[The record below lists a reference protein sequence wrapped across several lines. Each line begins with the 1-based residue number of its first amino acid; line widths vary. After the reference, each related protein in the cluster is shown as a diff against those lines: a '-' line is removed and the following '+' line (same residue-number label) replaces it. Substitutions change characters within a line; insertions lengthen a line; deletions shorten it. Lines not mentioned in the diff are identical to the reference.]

1 MNRLSS
7 IISILILSVSIAMI
21 SCSSSGDEAEAEME
35 SYGFAY
41 DLTAPDADYELPDD
55 LDEISG
61 ISWYNHNKL
70 ACIQDEKGIIYLFD
84 EVTEGISG
92 SYPFARHGDYEDIT
106 VYQDTAW
113 VLKSN
118 GTIYKVTNFA
128 GSGRETFIIP
138 TALSSRNDTEGMAYD
153 ISEKVLLISCKNEPS
168 IDGKERFDGFRAIY
182 RFEAND
188 NKLEE
193 KPGYLIDPEWFN
205 DLAENTYV
213 KRVSLSLVRKLQ
225 LARNNIFN
233 PSGLAIHPL
242 EDDLYV
248 ISAFPGR
255 LIVMK
260 RDGSVSHIKTLDKRI
275 FRQPEGISFSSGGDL
290 YISNEGDNG
299 RGNILKFKYQPE

>member
-7 IISILILSVSIAMI
+7 IISISILSASLVLS
-21 SCSSSGDEAEAEME
+21 SCSHSGGEAYPEME
-35 SYGFAY
+35 GYGFAY
-41 DLTAPDADYELPDD
+41 DLTAPDAHYELHDD
-55 LDEISG
+55 LYEISG
-61 ISWYNHNKL
+61 ISWYSHNKL

-84 EVTEGISG
+84 EVTGKISD
-92 SYPFARHGDYEDIT
+92 SYPFAKNGDYEDIA

-128 GSGRETFIIP
+128 GYGRETSIIP
-138 TALSSRNDTEGMAYD
+138 TSLSARSDTEGMAYD
-153 ISEKVLLISCKNEPS
+153 ISEKVLLIACKNEPS
-168 IDGKERFDGFRAIY
+168 IVKKEKSDGFRAVY
-182 RFEAND
+182 RFRAND

-193 KPGYLIDPEWFN
+193 KPEYLIDFEWFN
-205 DLAENTYV
+205 DLTENTYF
-213 KRVSLSLVRKLQ
+213 KRVSLNLARKLQ
-225 LARNNIFN
+225 LANNKVFN

-242 EDDLYV
+242 EDNLYV
-248 ISAFPGR
+248 ISASPGK

-299 RGNILKFKYQPE
+299 RGNILKFRYRPE

>member
-1 MNRLSS
+1 
-7 IISILILSVSIAMI
+7 
-21 SCSSSGDEAEAEME
+21 ME

-41 DLTAPDADYELPDD
+41 DLTAPDADYELHDD

-61 ISWYNHNKL
+61 ISWYSHNKL

-84 EVTEGISG
+84 EVTGEITG
-92 SYPFARHGDYEDIT
+92 SYPFARHGDYEDIAI
-106 VYQDTAW
+106 YYDTAW

-138 TALSSRNDTEGMAYD
+138 TALSTRNDTEGMAYD
-153 ISEKVLLISCKNEPS
+153 IIEKVLLIACKNVPS
-168 IDGKERFDGFRAIY
+168 IDEKEKFDGFRAIY
-182 RFEAND
+182 HFGAND

-193 KPGYLIDPEWFN
+193 KPEYLIDTEWFN
-205 DLAENTYV
+205 NSTENTYF
-213 KRVSLSLVRKLQ
+213 KRVSLSLARKLQ
-225 LARNNIFN
+225 LAKNNVFN

-242 EDDLYV
+242 KGDLYV
-248 ISAFPGR
+248 ISAFPGK

-275 FRQPEGISFSSGGDL
+275 FRQPEGISFSSEGDM
-290 YISNEGDNG
+290 YISNEGING
-299 RGNILKFKYQPE
+299 RGNILKFKYQP

>member
-1 MNRLSS
+1 MNKLPS

-41 DLTAPDADYELPDD
+41 DLTAPDADYELHDD

-61 ISWYNHNKL
+61 ISWYSHNKL

-84 EVTEGISG
+84 EVTGEITG
-92 SYPFARHGDYEDIT
+92 SYPFARHGDYEDIAI
-106 VYQDTAW
+106 YHDTAW

-118 GTIYKVTNFA
+118 GTIYKVINFA

-138 TALSSRNDTEGMAYD
+138 TALSTRNDTEGMAYD
-153 ISEKVLLISCKNEPS
+153 IIEKVLLIACKNVPS
-168 IDGKERFDGFRAIY
+168 IDEKEKFDGFRAIY
-182 RFEAND
+182 HFGAND

-193 KPGYLIDPEWFN
+193 KPEYLIDTEWFN
-205 DLAENTYV
+205 NSTENTYF
-213 KRVSLSLVRKLQ
+213 KRVSLSLARKLQ
-225 LARNNIFN
+225 LAKNNVFN

-242 EDDLYV
+242 KGDLYV
-248 ISAFPGR
+248 ISAFPGK
-255 LIVMK
+255 LIIMK

-275 FRQPEGISFSSGGDL
+275 FRQPEGISFSSEGDM
-290 YISNEGDNG
+290 YISNEGING
-299 RGNILKFKYQPE
+299 RGNILKFKYQP

>member
-1 MNRLSS
+1 MTRLL
-7 IISILILSVSIAMI
+7 INICILILTVPGVMN
-21 SCSSSGDEAEAEME
+21 SCSTAGHDAISAQRAQKL
-35 SYGFAY
+35 AY
-41 DLTAPDADYELPDD
+41 DINSPDTDYELQPI
-55 LDEISG
+55 LREISG
-61 ISWYNHNKL
+61 ISWYRENKI

-182 RFEAND
+182 RFDAND

-213 KRVSLSLVRKLQ
+213 KRVSLSLARKLQ

>member
-1 MNRLSS
+1 MNRLPS

-41 DLTAPDADYELPDD
+41 DLTAPDADYELHDD

-61 ISWYNHNKL
+61 ISWYSHNKL

-84 EVTEGISG
+84 EVTGEITG
-92 SYPFARHGDYEDIT
+92 SYPFARHGDYEDIAI
-106 VYQDTAW
+106 YHDTAW

-118 GTIYKVTNFA
+118 GTIYKVINFA

-138 TALSSRNDTEGMAYD
+138 TALSTRNDTEGMAYD
-153 ISEKVLLISCKNEPS
+153 IIEKVLLIACKNVPS
-168 IDGKERFDGFRAIY
+168 IDEKEKFDGFRAIY
-182 RFEAND
+182 HFGAND

-193 KPGYLIDPEWFN
+193 KPEYLIDTEWFN
-205 DLAENTYV
+205 NSTENTYF
-213 KRVSLSLVRKLQ
+213 KRVSLSLARKLQ
-225 LARNNIFN
+225 LAKNNVFN

-242 EDDLYV
+242 KGDLYV
-248 ISAFPGR
+248 ISAFPGK
-255 LIVMK
+255 LIIMK

-275 FRQPEGISFSSGGDL
+275 FRQPEGISFSSEGDM
-290 YISNEGDNG
+290 YISNEGING
-299 RGNILKFKYQPE
+299 RGNILKFKYQP

>member
-1 MNRLSS
+1 MTRLLFN
-7 IISILILSVSIAMI
+7 ICILILTVPGVMN
-21 SCSSSGDEAEAEME
+21 SCSTAGHDAISAQRAQKL
-35 SYGFAY
+35 AY
-41 DLTAPDADYELPDD
+41 DINSPDTDYELQPI
-55 LDEISG
+55 LREISG
-61 ISWYNHNKL
+61 ISWYRENKI

-182 RFEAND
+182 RFDAND

-213 KRVSLSLVRKLQ
+213 KRVSLSLARKLQ

>member
-1 MNRLSS
+1 MNRLPS
-7 IISILILSVSIAMI
+7 IISILIMSASLAMI
-21 SCSSSGDEAEAEME
+21 SCSNSGDGADAEME

-41 DLTAPDADYELPDD
+41 DLTAPDADYELHDD

-61 ISWYNHNKL
+61 ISWYSHNKL

-84 EVTEGISG
+84 EVTGEITG
-92 SYPFARHGDYEDIT
+92 SYPFARHGDYEDIAI
-106 VYQDTAW
+106 YHDTAW

-138 TALSSRNDTEGMAYD
+138 TALSTRNDTEGMAYD
-153 ISEKVLLISCKNEPS
+153 IIEKVLLIACKNVPS
-168 IDGKERFDGFRAIY
+168 IDEKEKFDGFRAIY
-182 RFEAND
+182 HFGAND

-193 KPGYLIDPEWFN
+193 KPEYLIDTEWFN
-205 DLAENTYV
+205 NSTENTYF
-213 KRVSLSLVRKLQ
+213 KRVSLSLARKLQ
-225 LARNNIFN
+225 LAKNNVFN

-242 EDDLYV
+242 KGDLYV
-248 ISAFPGR
+248 ISAFPGK

-275 FRQPEGISFSSGGDL
+275 FRQPEGISFSSEGDL
-290 YISNEGDNG
+290 YISNEGING
-299 RGNILKFKYQPE
+299 RGNILKFKYQP